1 MLIAIMI
8 TEVLTVEQD
17 GELCL
22 VLTQKLLQGLNWK
35 AGDKLIW
42 QEQVDGTF
50 LLKKDNVVDFNPLAH
65 EQTK

>member
-1 MLIAIMI
+1 MI

-22 VLTQKLLQGLNWK
+22 VLTQKLLKGLDWK
-35 AGDKLIW
+35 AGDRLIW
-42 QEQVDGTF
+42 QEQIDGTF
-50 LLKKDNVVDFNPLAH
+50 LLKKDNVIDFNPLAH